1 MTDMESSRSSPVRAA
16 AGNQVSWRRPTTK
29 IKDNYPRYALTRNDV
44 TQRRDGIIHKNMPD
58 LTRDE
63 EL

>member
-1 MTDMESSRSSPVRAA
+1 M
-16 AGNQVSWRRPTTK
+16 K

-44 TQRRDGIIHKNMPD
+44 AQRRDGIIHENMPD